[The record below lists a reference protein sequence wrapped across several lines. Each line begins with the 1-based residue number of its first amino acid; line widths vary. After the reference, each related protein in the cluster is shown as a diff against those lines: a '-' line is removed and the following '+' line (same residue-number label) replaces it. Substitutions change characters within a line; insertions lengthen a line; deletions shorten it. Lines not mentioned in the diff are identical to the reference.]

1 MPDLA
6 FALFADALVVI
17 HLGFVA
23 FVVLGGVPALRWP
36 RLRWLHLPAA
46 AWGVW
51 IEVSGWLCPL
61 TLLEDSL
68 RARAGEA
75 VVAGGFVE
83 RYLLA
88 ALYPDGL
95 TRTDQLMLALLV
107 LTINVAVYTR
117 PLRRLR
123 RLRRRS
129 A

>member
-6 FALFADALVVI
+6 FAVLADALVVI

-61 TLLEDSL
+61 TLLEDAL

>member
-6 FALFADALVVI
+6 FAVLADALVVI
-17 HLGFVA
+17 HLGFVG

-61 TLLEDSL
+61 TLLEDAL

-107 LTINVAVYTR
+107 LTINVAVYTH